1 MLVPDCVFVMTMS
14 FLLWVYRVLAPFNH
28 STVNTFET
36 VERLQQ
42 DFKSGSGGGSMKPA
56 TAPRELTQLDSLRA
70 QIRVS
75 ETWQGRSVTDAEARS
90 QAMFNCPID
99 SLTTEQAYEVLKA

>member
-1 MLVPDCVFVMTMS
+1 
-14 FLLWVYRVLAPFNH
+14 
-28 STVNTFET
+28 
-36 VERLQQ
+36 
-42 DFKSGSGGGSMKPA
+42 MKQA
-56 TAPRELTQLDSLRA
+56 TATRELTQLDSLHA

-99 SLTTEQAYEVLKA
+99 SLTTEQAYEVLKAQAAERPPQGIESASLAAPLVRTVRLQTLPHRRAWA